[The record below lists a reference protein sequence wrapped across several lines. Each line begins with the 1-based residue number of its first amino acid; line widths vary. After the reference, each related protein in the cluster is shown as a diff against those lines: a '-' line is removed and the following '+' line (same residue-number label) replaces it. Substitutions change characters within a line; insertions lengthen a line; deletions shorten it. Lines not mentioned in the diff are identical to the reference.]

1 MYNATWTMCI
11 TAMYIIA
18 ELRVTFQRCNTYPSI
33 NNPIYIICG
42 KGKNLL
48 IFLIPATSMSPDWKR
63 TETQVIA
70 SSSLDM
76 GKTLWACSVDQLMLP
91 WRYSIIKIFCVFVF
105 FYTTITYT
113 PMHFSTINSLVNL
126 KTPLLRIC
134 LFWWSSAQHSH
145 VTPQ

>member
-1 MYNATWTMCI
+1 MYNATMCI

-91 WRYSIIKIFCVFVF
+91 WCYSIIKIFCVFVF

-113 PMHFSTINSLVNL
+113 PMHLYPKSY
-126 KTPLLRIC
+126 LLALILLYITWVEFLC
-134 LFWWSSAQHSH
+134 YYLTQKIK
-145 VTPQ
+145 